1 MGNILINKNY
11 GNNFTVQ
18 AGATVVAGGP
28 GAAMMREK
36 IFASQEEEA
45 GTQDLVTTDDG
56 STQGTDVDGS
66 NHFGF
71 EVWALKTTE
80 ERMKFSIETMKG
92 EKCPLCKN
100 NYFGY
105 GQAWQYAYVFE
116 LLRNGDEDLPRFN
129 KVKEFL
135 DYLGYLGIEG
145 LPTDETIN
153 SRLKLIKGKFPSI
166 IRKTKCY
173 RFTKRNVPKR
183 KTKRIRY
190 RCPPEPYSNSVKTDF
205 FSYSNAI
212 ILENQQINT
221 SI

>member
-71 EVWALKTTE
+71 EAWALKTTE
-80 ERMKFSIETMKG
+80 ERMKFCIETMKG

-153 SRLKLIKGKFPSI
+153 SRLKLIKGKFPSWKI
-166 IRKTKCY
+166 SYGPENENVIANNVGKRFLSLYRKG
-173 RFTKRNVPKR
+173 
-183 KTKRIRY
+183 
-190 RCPPEPYSNSVKTDF
+190 
-205 FSYSNAI
+205 
-212 ILENQQINT
+212 Q
-221 SI
+221 

>member
-36 IFASQEEEA
+36 MFASQEEEA

-71 EVWALKTTE
+71 EAWALKPTE

-105 GQAWQYAYVFE
+105 GQASQYAYVFQ

-153 SRLKLIKGKFPSI
+153 SRGGVI
-166 IRKTKCY
+166 
-173 RFTKRNVPKR
+173 
-183 KTKRIRY
+183 
-190 RCPPEPYSNSVKTDF
+190 
-205 FSYSNAI
+205 
-212 ILENQQINT
+212 
-221 SI
+221 

>member
-1 MGNILINKNY
+1 
-11 GNNFTVQ
+11 
-18 AGATVVAGGP
+18 
-28 GAAMMREK
+28 MMREQM
-36 IFASQEEEA
+36 FNSQEKEA
-45 GTQDLVTTDDG
+45 GTQDLVTTDDS

-66 NHFGF
+66 NHFAF
-71 EVWALKTTE
+71 EAWAQKPTE

-153 SRLKLIKGKFPSI
+153 SRLKLINGKFPSWKI
-166 IRKTKCY
+166 FGGPENENVIANCVGKRFLSLYRKG
-173 RFTKRNVPKR
+173 
-183 KTKRIRY
+183 
-190 RCPPEPYSNSVKTDF
+190 
-205 FSYSNAI
+205 
-212 ILENQQINT
+212 Q
-221 SI
+221 

>member
-1 MGNILINKNY
+1 MFLHNNLDDTAMGNILINKNY
-11 GNNFTVQ
+11 GDNYTVQ

-28 GAAMMREK
+28 RAAMMREQM
-36 IFASQEEEA
+36 FAPQEEEA

-71 EVWALKTTE
+71 EAWALKPTE
-80 ERMKFSIETMKG
+80 ERMKFCIETMKG

-105 GQAWQYAYVFE
+105 GQASQYAYVFQ
-116 LLRNGDEDLPRFN
+116 LLRNGDEDLPRFK

-153 SRLKLIKGKFPSI
+153 SRLKLINGKFPSWKI
-166 IRKTKCY
+166 
-173 RFTKRNVPKR
+173 FGA
-183 KTKRIRY
+183 
-190 RCPPEPYSNSVKTDF
+190 PENENLIANSVGKRF
-205 FSYSNAI
+205 LSLYRKG
-212 ILENQQINT
+212 Q
-221 SI
+221 

>member
-1 MGNILINKNY
+1 MGLHNNLDDTAMGNILINNNY

-28 GAAMMREK
+28 RAAMMRELM
-36 IFASQEEEA
+36 FDSQEKEA
-45 GTQDLVTTDDG
+45 GTQDLVTTDEG

-66 NHFGF
+66 NHFAF
-71 EVWALKTTE
+71 EAWAQKTTE
-80 ERMKFSIETMKG
+80 ERMKFCIETMKG

-116 LLRNGDEDLPRFN
+116 LLRNGDEDLPHFN

-135 DYLGYLGIEG
+135 DYLGYLEIEG

-153 SRLKLIKGKFPSI
+153 SRLKLIKGKFPSWKI
-166 IRKTKCY
+166 
-173 RFTKRNVPKR
+173 FGGSENENV
-183 KTKRIRY
+183 IA
-190 RCPPEPYSNSVKTDF
+190 NSVGKRF
-205 FSYSNAI
+205 LSLYRKG
-212 ILENQQINT
+212 Q
-221 SI
+221 

>member
-1 MGNILINKNY
+1 MGNILINNNY
-11 GNNFTVQ
+11 GNNYTVQ

-28 GAAMMREK
+28 RAAMMREQMFDSHEK
-36 IFASQEEEA
+36 EA
-45 GTQDLVTTDDG
+45 GTQDLVTTDDS

-66 NHFGF
+66 NHFAF
-71 EVWALKTTE
+71 EAWAQKPTE

-145 LPTDETIN
+145 LPTNETIN
-153 SRLKLIKGKFPSI
+153 SRLKLINGKFPSWKI
-166 IRKTKCY
+166 FGGPENENVIANCVGKRFLSLYRKG
-173 RFTKRNVPKR
+173 
-183 KTKRIRY
+183 
-190 RCPPEPYSNSVKTDF
+190 
-205 FSYSNAI
+205 
-212 ILENQQINT
+212 Q
-221 SI
+221 

>member
-1 MGNILINKNY
+1 MSLASLQTAQNVTIINGNKVERSYGDNYNLEAGAKVEALSSQQQPQLEAQQKSQWILNNGASQQSNDTAMGNILINNNY

-28 GAAMMREK
+28 RAAMMREQM
-36 IFASQEEEA
+36 FDSQEKEA
-45 GTQDLVTTDDG
+45 GTQDLVTTDEG

-66 NHFGF
+66 NHFAF
-71 EVWALKTTE
+71 EAWAQKPTE

-129 KVKEFL
+129 KVK
-135 DYLGYLGIEG
+135 
-145 LPTDETIN
+145 
-153 SRLKLIKGKFPSI
+153 SSWI
-166 IRKTKCY
+166 IW
-173 RFTKRNVPKR
+173 
-183 KTKRIRY
+183 
-190 RCPPEPYSNSVKTDF
+190 
-205 FSYSNAI
+205 AI
-212 ILENQQINT
+212 WE
-221 SI
+221 